1 MIMSIE
7 MKTRKTRTLIAPFE
21 TGQIWQMDDAN
32 LEIGL
37 VGKRLVHYKHYKA
50 KAKRPPTQ
58 LSGKAALERF
68 LQSQRAVLLQASTSL
83 ASTKEAKRNG
93 PAGAAQ
99 TTTQRANNTAA
110 KKLRR

>member
-1 MIMSIE
+1 MSIE
-7 MKTRKTRTLIAPFE
+7 MKTRKTRALIPPFE
-21 TGQIWQMDDAN
+21 SGQIWQMGDAN

-68 LQSQRAVLLQASTSL
+68 LQKQRAILLPEPSPVAATADRRIQPSRKSGRQTAQ
-83 ASTKEAKRNG
+83 KES
-93 PAGAAQ
+93 
-99 TTTQRANNTAA
+99 
-110 KKLRR
+110 